1 MADVPDQA
9 VAGCV
14 EYIVK
19 RDGQFDDAKSCT
31 EMAAG
36 LGDGINGFGPQL
48 VGKLFKLTGRQVF
61 EVVRN
66 KDAVEQRG
74 LRRLGQEQLQ
84 QSWLKIGLYQ
94 CHKTGRAE

>member
-1 MADVPDQA
+1 MADVPDEA

-19 RDGQFDDAKSCT
+19 RDGQLDDAQSRT

-36 LGDGINGFGPQL
+36 LGDGVNGFGPQF
-48 VGKLFKLTGRQVF
+48 VGKLLKLIGRQVF
-61 EVVRN
+61 EVVRK

-74 LRRLGQEQLQ
+74 LGRIGQEQLQ
-84 QSWLKIGLYQ
+84 
-94 CHKTGRAE
+94 HT